1 MNNKLKKDL
10 IYLKLNIFYI
20 ISNLDKNTDND
31 IEFIENFINKY
42 SKNKIKFNKNSFLTK
57 IKENPINYY
66 NNLLL
71 KIINVEID
79 LLEKKDFK
87 ENLSNLLN
95 YLGE

>member
-1 MNNKLKKDL
+1 MNNQIKKDL

-20 ISNLDKNTDND
+20 ISNNDTDND

-42 SKNKIKFNKNSFLTK
+42 SRNKIKFNKNSFLTK
-57 IKENPINYY
+57 IKNNPINYY

-87 ENLSNLLN
+87 ENFSNLLN